1 LERKVVLVLGFDAS
15 YFMFGREKESQ
26 EQCPPSMYV
35 ALTRA
40 VQGLTVF
47 HNKNKDYFPFVK

>member
-1 LERKVVLVLGFDAS
+1 
-15 YFMFGREKESQ
+15 MFGREKESQ

-40 VQGLTVF
+40 VQELTVF